1 MFDIVVIGTSPL
13 GILEAL
19 YHNYNGKKVLIID
32 KSNRIGGAWQSE
44 SFPKIYD
51 VENAI
56 HYLLPSDLAF
66 KFLSNNL
73 KLELVRIKGKKTVYH
88 LARGI
93 NIYLSYD
100 GLLSNLLNL
109 FLNKNYS
116 FGGLKYFLNK
126 RQSLYFRKGA
136 PSFIQRVTEMLNKTS
151 IKVKLDQEINKII
164 FNNNVKLYLKSGE
177 EIVSKKIVCTNS
189 SRLKNIFKEGEK
201 IFIKEKIQKRPS
213 MHLVLEDHGEFNFNQ
228 LIFFNNKVIKYAH
241 DVTNF
246 SSGDIRGKRILVIA
260 LKHELKETKLIFDQ
274 VHKILLESSFCSKNS
289 KILYKKWTNV
299 VLPRLFNEDLKEIKN
314 KIGNQ
319 LSYLKT
325 ESLTHSI
332 QENYYK
338 WKTIKI

>member
-1 MFDIVVIGTSPL
+1 MFDIVVIGSSPL

-19 YHNYNGKKVLIID
+19 YHNNKGKKVLIID
-32 KSNRIGGAWQSE
+32 KSNRIGGSWQSV

-66 KFLSNNL
+66 KFLKNNL
-73 KLELVRIKGKKTVYH
+73 NLELIRIKGKKTVYH
-88 LARGI
+88 LAKGI

-109 FLNKNYS
+109 FLNKSYS
-116 FGGLKYFLNK
+116 FRGLKYFLNK
-126 RQSLYFRKGA
+126 RQSLYFKKGA
-136 PSFIQRVTEMLNKTS
+136 PSFIERVTEMLNKTS
-151 IKVKLDQEINKII
+151 INIRVGEEINKIV
-164 FNNNVKLYLKSGE
+164 FNSNVKLYLKSGE

-189 SRLKNIFKEGEK
+189 SRLKNIFKKENK
-201 IFIKEKIQKRPS
+201 IFIHEKVQKRPS
-213 MHLVLEDHGEFNFNQ
+213 MHLVLEDHGKFNFNQ

-241 DVTNF
+241 DVTKF
-246 SSGDIRGKRILVIA
+246 SSGDIKGKRILVIA
-260 LKHELKETKLIFDQ
+260 LKHELKETKLIFDH
-274 VHKILLESSFCSKNS
+274 VHKILMACSFCSKNS
-289 KILYKKWTNV
+289 KILHKKWTNV

-319 LSYLKT
+319 LTYLKT

-332 QENYYK
+332 QEYYHK
-338 WKTIKI
+338 WKIIKT